1 MSASAHF
8 SRLNQYRI
16 LWLFVYFDLPTE
28 TKADRKA
35 YSRFRK
41 SLMHDGFGM
50 IQYSIYARHCASRE
64 NADVHS
70 KRVKSFLPEKGE
82 VILFEI
88 TDRQFGMMQ
97 FFGGRKLREKPDTP
111 QQLELF

>member
-1 MSASAHF
+1 VSDKDPL

-28 TKADRKA
+28 TRADRKA
-35 YSRFRK
+35 YTRFRK
-41 SLMHDGFGM
+41 NLLQDGFTM

-64 NADVHS
+64 NANVHK
-70 KRVKSFLPEKGE
+70 KRVRGFLPEKGNI
-82 VILFEI
+82 ILFEI
-88 TDRQFGMMQ
+88 TDRQFGMME
-97 FFGGRKLREKPDTP
+97 FFGGRIKHQPPQTP